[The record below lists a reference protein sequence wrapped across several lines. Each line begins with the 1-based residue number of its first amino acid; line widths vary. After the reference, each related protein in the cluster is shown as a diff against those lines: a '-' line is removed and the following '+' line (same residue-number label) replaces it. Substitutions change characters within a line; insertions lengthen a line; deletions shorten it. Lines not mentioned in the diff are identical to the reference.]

1 MQSWRKA
8 LFYLSQIGTA
18 ELRRYNINTRGLP
31 YKGKMYFYIIVLWA
45 DPLMEGFV
53 LWVGSD
59 TQSPA
64 AKWACYW
71 GQGAQ
76 PAFGSSNGYGVWGW
90 GWVEWQKLRLGSWKE
105 PSFCW
110 TKGTC
115 ECFLLKTVLER
126 SRSRKHAV
134 KAVVSFPGRLSAA
147 STSTS
152 LDLDFNFNI
161 LIIW

>member
-45 DPLMEGFV
+45 DPLLGGFV

-64 AKWACYW
+64 AEW
-71 GQGAQ
+71 AQ
-76 PAFGSSNGYGVWGW
+76 PAFGSSNGYEVWVW

-110 TKGTC
+110 TKVTC

-126 SRSRKHAV
+126 QADQENMLWRQWCHSQVGCQQPPLPPHWIWIS
-134 KAVVSFPGRLSAA
+134 
-147 STSTS
+147 
-152 LDLDFNFNI
+152 I
-161 LIIW
+161 LIYWSFGKLSKI